1 MSPEQAAGRLS
12 DISAASDVY
21 SIGAILYEALTG
33 RPPHREATAME
44 TVVSVMEA
52 DPELPRY
59 LNGDVPRELEAIC
72 LKCLEKD
79 PYRRYETAAELAED
93 LDRYLKEEPVQARA
107 EGLIQ
112 YVRRWTR
119 RNPALASR
127 WGALTMGAG
136 ILQLSMIAG
145 EASDDNYDQLMI
157 LLSMWFVTAW
167 IFQRVQ
173 RSEPVSMVA
182 RCLWLASDAIFLTRM
197 LTLARPPVGPLVI
210 VYPMLI
216 AAAGLFFHEG
226 LVLFMTSVALFSY
239 AVFLWLRPGE
249 IVHWH
254 YPLIFATVMT
264 IIGCVIAHQVHRLRT
279 LSRHFD
285 RK

>member
-1 MSPEQAAGRLS
+1 
-12 DISAASDVY
+12 
-21 SIGAILYEALTG
+21 
-33 RPPHREATAME
+33 
-44 TVVSVMEA
+44 
-52 DPELPRY
+52 
-59 LNGDVPRELEAIC
+59 
-72 LKCLEKD
+72 
-79 PYRRYETAAELAED
+79 
-93 LDRYLKEEPVQARA
+93 
-107 EGLIQ
+107 
-112 YVRRWTR
+112 
-119 RNPALASR
+119 
-127 WGALTMGAG
+127 MGAG

-249 IVHWH
+249 ILHWH